1 MVARALRLDADKQF
15 PGGTMKTQFSLFAA
29 GLLACGALTMP
40 VAAFGDDNNGGQ
52 NQDTRADGRGDRI
65 KGSPPRAATEA
76 VVTGNG
82 INYHGGPVLHTINV
96 YYIWYGNWAG
106 LDPTG
111 HNILT
116 DFARNDGGSPY
127 FAINTTYGDTLGDV
141 PNVVT
146 FSGETTVAGTNTAL
160 SDSDIAN
167 IVAAG
172 LGQFGGIP
180 DTNGVYFVLTAPG
193 ITETSGFLTQYCGWH
208 TNGTFTNG
216 TTNWD
221 IKYAFVGNAAGP
233 NLGNCAWQTANSPNG
248 DPGADAMVSV
258 VAHELEETATD
269 PDLNA
274 WYDGAGAENADKCA
288 WTFGTTYNPGNGS
301 LANMKLGA
309 RDFLIQQNWLNAQG
323 GKCVLSYVAAT
334 PDFSL
339 SVSPSSRTVTQGSQT
354 TYSATVTPSGGFT
367 GNVSLSLSGLPSGAS
382 ASFNPTS
389 ISSGSSTMS
398 VTTSASTPTG
408 GYTLTVTGTSGSLTH
423 STTVTLVVNP
433 VPTPDFSISAS
444 PSSRTV
450 TQGSPTTYTATV
462 TPSGGFTG
470 NVSLTASGLPS
481 GASAT
486 FSPASISSGTS
497 TLTVTTS
504 TSTPTGTYTLMI
516 TGTSGSLTHPTTVT
530 LVVTG
535 ANPGFSISASPSSR
549 TVVRPN
555 PATYTVNVTALNGF
569 TGTVTLSARGL
580 PSGATASFNPT
591 SVAGSGTSTMTVSTT
606 SSTATGT
613 FNVRIRGSSGGTTH
627 SVTVQLV
634 VQ

>member
-1 MVARALRLDADKQF
+1 
-15 PGGTMKTQFSLFAA
+15 MKTQFSLLAA
-29 GLLACGALTMP
+29 GLLACGALIMP

-65 KGSPPRAATEA
+65 KGAPPRAAAGA

-96 YYIWYGNWAG
+96 YYIWYGNWTG

-141 PNVVT
+141 PDVVT
-146 FSGETTVAGTNTAL
+146 FSGETTVAGTSTAL

-167 IVAAG
+167 IVGVG

-193 ITETSGFLTQYCGWH
+193 INETSGFLTQYCGWH

-258 VAHELEETATD
+258 VAHELEESATD

-274 WYDGAGAENADKCA
+274 WYDSAGEENADKCA

-339 SVSPSSRTVTQGSQT
+339 SASPASQT
-354 TYSATVTPSGGFT
+354 VVQGNGTSYTATVTPSGGFSSSVT
-367 GNVSLSLSGLPSGAS
+367 LSVSGLPTGAN
-382 ASFNPTS
+382 AAFNPTS
-389 ISSGSSTMS
+389 ITGSGSSTMS
-398 VTTSASTPTG
+398 ITTSASTPTG
-408 GYTLTVTGTSGSLTH
+408 TYTLTITGTSGTLTH
-423 STTVTLVVNP
+423 TSTATLVVNA

-450 TQGSPTTYTATV
+450 TQGSPTSYTATV
-462 TPSGGFTG
+462 APSGGFTG
-470 NVSLTASGLPS
+470 SVSLSASGLPS
-481 GASAT
+481 GAQAT
-486 FSPASISSGTS
+486 FSPSSITGGSGSS
-497 TLTVTTS
+497 TLSITTS
-504 TSTPTGTYTLMI
+504 STTPAGSYPLTI
-516 TGTSGSLTHPTTVT
+516 TGTSGSLTHSTTVN
-530 LVVTG
+530 LVVNATG
-535 ANPGFSISASPSSR
+535 PPDFSISASPSSQ
-549 TVVRPN
+549 TVTRPN
-555 PATYTVNVTALNGF
+555 STTYSVTVTALNGF
-569 TGTVTLSARGL
+569 TGTVTFSARSL
-580 PSGATASFNPT
+580 PSGASASFNPT
-591 SVAGSGTSTMTVSTT
+591 SVAGHGTSTMTVSTT
-606 SSTATGT
+606 SSTSPGT
-613 FNVRIRGSSGGTTH
+613 FNVRIRGTSGGTRHTAT
-627 SVTVQLV
+627 VTLIVQ
-634 VQ
+634 